1 MWEEVL
7 SHTIKVTDTET
18 GSVFKGSVASYQKI
32 TCAFRIRT
40 VSRNFID
47 VSDIRYKNKE
57 TKQNARSIGKSTQK
71 CHYVDTTDSPSVVRN
86 RG

>member
-1 MWEEVL
+1 MWRHIKKLHVL
-7 SHTIKVTDTET
+7 LESGPFLGI
-18 GSVFKGSVASYQKI
+18 Y
-32 TCAFRIRT
+32 
-40 VSRNFID
+40 FID